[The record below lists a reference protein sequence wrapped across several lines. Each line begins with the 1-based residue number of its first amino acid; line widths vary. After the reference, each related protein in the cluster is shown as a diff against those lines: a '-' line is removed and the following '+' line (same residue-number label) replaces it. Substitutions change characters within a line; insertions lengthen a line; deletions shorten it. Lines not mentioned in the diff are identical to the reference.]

1 MEQRPDLNTSL
12 DSQTFRQ
19 FYYLKEELVDFC
31 KQNHIPT
38 SGGKIE
44 LTERIAYFLET
55 GKIMKTTVQTKKQ
68 SLITVIHETDCI
80 ESNFV
85 CSEKHRAFFKQMIGS
100 SFSFNVLFQKW
111 LLAVPGIKLGE
122 GEVADLYE
130 DGNLNV
136 LDLAVM
142 KQKLSI
148 Q

>member
-1 MEQRPDLNTSL
+1 ML
-12 DSQTFRQ
+12 F
-19 FYYLKEELVDFC
+19 
-31 KQNHIPT
+31 
-38 SGGKIE
+38 
-44 LTERIAYFLET
+44 
-55 GKIMKTTVQTKKQ
+55 
-68 SLITVIHETDCI
+68 
-80 ESNFV
+80 
-85 CSEKHRAFFKQMIGS
+85 FFK
-100 SFSFNVLFQKW
+100 KW

>member
-1 MEQRPDLNTSL
+1 MVAGNQPFFFVRKLIRIMFKFLQAQIQRFPIGALN
-12 DSQTFRQ
+12 
-19 FYYLKEELVDFC
+19 
-31 KQNHIPT
+31 
-38 SGGKIE
+38 
-44 LTERIAYFLET
+44 IAD
-55 GKIMKTTVQTKKQ
+55 V
-68 SLITVIHETDCI
+68 
-80 ESNFV
+80 
-85 CSEKHRAFFKQMIGS
+85 
-100 SFSFNVLFQKW
+100 VLLQKW

>member
-68 SLITVIHETDCI
+68 SLITVIHV
-80 ESNFV
+80 F
-85 CSEKHRAFFKQMIGS
+85 HLMFFFKNG
-100 SFSFNVLFQKW
+100 
-111 LLAVPGIKLGE
+111 
-122 GEVADLYE
+122 
-130 DGNLNV
+130 
-136 LDLAVM
+136 
-142 KQKLSI
+142 
-148 Q
+148 

>member
-55 GKIMKTTVQTKKQ
+55 GKIMKTTVQTKK
-68 SLITVIHETDCI
+68 TV
-80 ESNFV
+80 SNH
-85 CSEKHRAFFKQMIGS
+85 CYSR
-100 SFSFNVLFQKW
+100 NR
-111 LLAVPGIKLGE
+111 
-122 GEVADLYE
+122 LY
-130 DGNLNV
+130 
-136 LDLAVM
+136 
-142 KQKLSI
+142 
-148 Q
+148 